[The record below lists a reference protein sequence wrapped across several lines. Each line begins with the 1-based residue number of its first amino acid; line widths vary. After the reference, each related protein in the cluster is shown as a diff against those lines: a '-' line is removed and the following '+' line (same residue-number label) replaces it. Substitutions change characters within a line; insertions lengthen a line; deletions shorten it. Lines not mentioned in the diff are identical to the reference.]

1 MDKNGQ
7 LSGKVDRTE
16 ERDHHAGHMALTIV
30 VRSGDTSSPPQV
42 SFDAPRIVIGRG
54 DGCEV
59 RLPDPS
65 VSHRHASIRQ
75 RGTDYIVLDEGS
87 TNGTF
92 VGPVRLSP
100 QAPRVLKSG
109 DLIRVGRIW
118 LEVRTE
124 QAALTQNPQL
134 ATKEIALM
142 LVADALAAQ
151 GEPVAAELCVT
162 EGPDTGRTLSIRE
175 FDRPYVIGRGAEC
188 DLSLND
194 SDTSRRHVEVMRRG
208 EHLYVRDLGSKNGS
222 MLNDA
227 ALDTQTP
234 RSWPKAALLGLGSTR
249 LTFRDPILDALS
261 ELERSADERMADDES
276 IDPPNVTAGSPD
288 PPPELASEGRSAA
301 SRAQAPVTPVP
312 RGKRAPRRA
321 RGVFT
326 TDLLVA
332 ALALL
337 VLTLSALGLWWL
349 FRSE

>member
-1 MDKNGQ
+1 
-7 LSGKVDRTE
+7 
-16 ERDHHAGHMALTIV
+16 MALTIV

-100 QAPRVLKSG
+100 QAPRVLRSG

-118 LEVRTE
+118 LEVRIE
-124 QAALTQNPQL
+124 QAVLTRNPQL

-142 LVADALAAQ
+142 LVAEALAAQ
-151 GEPVAAELCVT
+151 GEQVAAELCVT
-162 EGPDTGRTLSIRE
+162 EGPDTGQSLHIVE
-175 FDRPYVIGRGAEC
+175 FERPYVIGRGAEC
-188 DLSLND
+188 DLTLND
-194 SDTSRRHVEVMRRG
+194 SDTSRRHVEVVRRG
-208 EHLYVRDLGSKNGS
+208 EHLYVRDLGSKNGCQ
-222 MLNDA
+222 LADGP
-227 ALDTQTP
+227 LDTATP
-234 RSWPKAALLGLGSTR
+234 RIWTKGALLSLGSTR
-249 LTFRDPILDALS
+249 LTYRDPVLDALL

-276 IDPPNVTAGSPD
+276 IDPPNVTTGAADPVPDLVSPS
-288 PPPELASEGRSAA
+288 ASAA
-301 SRAQAPVTPVP
+301 AGAEAPIAAVP
-312 RGKRAPRRA
+312 RRERASGRG

-332 ALALL
+332 GLALL
-337 VLTLSALGLWWL
+337 VLALSALGLWWL

>member
-1 MDKNGQ
+1 
-7 LSGKVDRTE
+7 
-16 ERDHHAGHMALTIV
+16 MALTIV

-118 LEVRTE
+118 LEVRIE
-124 QAALTQNPQL
+124 QAAITQNPQL

-142 LVADALAAQ
+142 LVAEALAAQ
-151 GEPVAAELCVT
+151 GENVAAELCVT
-162 EGPDTGRTLSIRE
+162 EGPDAGRSLKVRE
-175 FDRPYVIGRGAEC
+175 FEHAYVIGRGAEC

-208 EHLYVRDLGSKNGS
+208 EQLYVRDLGSKNGS
-222 MLNDA
+222 TLADA
-227 ALDTQTP
+227 SLDSKTP
-234 RSWPKAALLGLGSTR
+234 RVWPKSALLGLGSTR
-249 LTFRDPILDALS
+249 LTYQDPILDALQ
-261 ELERSADERMADDES
+261 ELEHSADERMADDES
-276 IDPPNVTAGSPD
+276 IDPPNVTAGSPEAT
-288 PPPELASEGRSAA
+288 PELRSESPSAA
-301 SRAQAPVTPVP
+301 VSRQAPVVAAPQRERTSG
-312 RGKRAPRRA
+312 RG
-321 RGVFT
+321 RGVLT

-332 ALALL
+332 ALALV
-337 VLTLSALGLWWL
+337 VLALSALGLFWL